1 MQKKLI
7 ALALASAFAAP
18 AFAATSNVDIYGS
31 INESIERVDNGLATY
46 NRMVTNN
53 NSFLGFKGS
62 EDLGGGLKAVWQLE
76 TNVSFDGNGAA
87 ANTTT
92 GLGSVNSNL
101 FGTRNTY
108 IGLAGGFGTVIAGVN
123 DTPYKM
129 STGPLDQFVGTLGDY
144 NAVFGSAGA
153 VASNSGLFDLRTAN
167 TIAYLSP
174 NFSGFDFKAAYVMG
188 LEGQTTGTNSR
199 ANAYSLS
206 GTYNNGPLFATAAY
220 EKHNNVGT
228 TACNVGAVCLGQGTN
243 DQDAWKIGA
252 GYTIG
257 AFKVG
262 ALYEKMGDNYAATSG
277 SKINHSAWMLN
288 GAYNIGAV
296 TLKASYT
303 KAGEINNVANSG
315 AKMYAFGADYALS
328 KRTVVQAVYAKMDN
342 ESAASWDLG
351 QGPTVGNA
359 GTTTATGLGQAVSGF
374 GLGIKHAF

>member
-31 INESIERVDNGLATY
+31 INESVENVNGGAGSY
-46 NRMVTNN
+46 SRMVTNN

-76 TNVSFDGNGAA
+76 TNVSFDGTPSGKATTDSATNG
-87 ANTTT
+87 NMW
-92 GLGSVNSNL
+92 
-101 FGTRNTY
+101 GTRNTY

-129 STGPLDQFVGTLGDY
+129 STGPLDLFVGTLGDY
-144 NAVFGSAGA
+144 NAIFGSAGA
-153 VASNSGLFDLRTAN
+153 AANSNLFDLRTGN

-174 NFSGFDFKAAYVMG
+174 NFGGFDFKAAYVMG
-188 LEGQTTGTNSR
+188 LENTVTTVGASR
-199 ANAYSLS
+199 SDAYSLS

-220 EKHNNVGT
+220 EKHNEVGGLGAAAG
-228 TACNVGAVCLGQGTN
+228 ACNTGAVCLGQGV
-243 DQDAWKIGA
+243 DSRHAWKVGA
-252 GYTIG
+252 GYNIG
-257 AFKVG
+257 SFKVG
-262 ALYEKMGDNYAATSG
+262 AVYEKMAGDNTQQVLDH
-277 SKINHSAWMLN
+277 HSWMLN

-303 KAGEINNVANSG
+303 KASDLNSLANSG
-315 AKMYAFGADYALS
+315 AKMYALGADYALS
-328 KRTVVQAVYAKMDN
+328 KRTVVQAVYSNLNNDDAG
-342 ESAASWDLG
+342 SWGLG
-351 QGPTVGNA
+351 QGARVEASAPGKTVK
-359 GTTTATGLGQAVSGF
+359 GF

>member
-18 AFAATSNVDIYGS
+18 AFAATSNVDIYGQ
-31 INESIERVDNGLATY
+31 INESVERVDNGLATY

-76 TNVSFDGNGAA
+76 TNVSFDGNGSSAS
-87 ANTTT
+87 TTS
-92 GLGSVNSNL
+92 LGGASNM

-108 IGLAGGFGTVIAGVN
+108 VGLAGGFGTVIAGVS

-144 NAVFGSAGA
+144 NAIFGSAGA
-153 VASNSGLFDLRTAN
+153 SGSNSSLFDLRTAN

-174 NFSGFDFKAAYVMG
+174 NFSGFDFKAGYVMG
-188 LEGQTTGTNSR
+188 LEGQVTTVGNSR
-199 ANAYSLS
+199 SSAYSLS
-206 GTYNNGPLFATAAY
+206 GTYTNGPLFATAAY
-220 EKHNNVGT
+220 EKHNSVGASGT
-228 TACNVGAVCLGQGTN
+228 CNTGAVCLTDGLY
-243 DQDAWKIGA
+243 DRDAWKIGA

-262 ALYEKMGDNYAATSG
+262 ALYEKMSGDGTLNVIDHKS
-277 SKINHSAWMLN
+277 WMLN

-303 KAGEINNVANSG
+303 KAGDLSNVAGDNG
-315 AKMYAFGADYALS
+315 AKMYALGADYALS
-328 KRTVVQAVYAKMDN
+328 KRTVIQAVYAKIDN
-342 ESAASWDLG
+342 EAAGSWDLG
-351 QGPTVGNA
+351 QGPTVGNT
-359 GTTTATGLGQAVSGF
+359 GTTTATGLGASVSGF
-374 GLGIKHAF
+374 GLGVRHSF